1 MIGSVMRPLSFVS
14 RGTGCTPRHGAGR
27 VRPRRSPGSPPYCE
41 SAGHPRRYEALRE
54 YHEEVTVVPGALVG
68 ARDVLYS
75 ARAARRTALAVPVID
90 FRSSHCGGP
99 GCAPIAQLDRASD
112 YES

>member
-1 MIGSVMRPLSFVS
+1 M
-14 RGTGCTPRHGAGR
+14 
-27 VRPRRSPGSPPYCE
+27 
-41 SAGHPRRYEALRE
+41 
-54 YHEEVTVVPGALVG
+54 PGALVG

-75 ARAARRTALAVPVID
+75 ALAARRTALAVPVID

-112 YES
+112 YESEGRKFESCWAHHSFQRGTARVRP